1 MKNSTRNAL
10 SGAALTMPL
19 LLGCFLF
26 YALPFFRVI
35 LHSFTRGA
43 GGNMRFVGL
52 RNFRE
57 LLGSQIFR
65 LAFGNTVRF
74 LLVALPLVLL
84 LGYGIALILKQQE
97 KRHNALRSVL
107 LLPYVMPV
115 VGTVLLV
122 DLLFSHEG
130 LLNRLLLALGV
141 PMAEWLHSAH
151 AFWIVVLLYLWKN
164 TGYAV
169 ILLLSGLNTISQ
181 EMYDAAGLDG
191 ATPWQRFRCITT
203 PQMWYS
209 VFFTLVFSLINAF
222 KCFREIFLVGGTD
235 PHDSIYMIQH
245 FINNNFIR
253 LNLTKLSTASLLL
266 FVVLT
271 AVFAVSYGWVRRKE
285 AFR

>member
-1 MKNSTRNAL
+1 MKTSTRNAL

-19 LLGCFLF
+19 LLGCFFF

-35 LHSFTRGA
+35 LYGSTKGS
-43 GGNMRFVGL
+43 GGSMRFVGL

-57 LLGSQIFR
+57 LLRSQIFR
-65 LAFGNTVRF
+65 LAFGNTMRF

-84 LGYGIALILKQQE
+84 LGYGIALILRQQ
-97 KRHNALRSVL
+97 KKHHNALRSVL
-107 LLPYVMPV
+107 ILPYVMPV

-130 LLNRLLLALGV
+130 LLNRLLLALGA
-141 PMAEWLHSAH
+141 PMTEWLESAH

-181 EMYDAAGLDG
+181 EMYDAADLDG
-191 ATPWQRFRCITT
+191 AAPWQMFRYITT

-222 KCFREIFLVGGTD
+222 KCFREIFLVGGTH
-235 PHDSIYMIQH
+235 PHDSIYMLQH

-253 LNLTKLSTASLLL
+253 LNLNKLSVASLLL

-271 AVFAVSYGWVRRKE
+271 AVFAISYGWVRRKE